1 MLVPAVV
8 PVLEVKHLLR
18 AGLLLSDAEPV
29 SPDIAQPDVEAVGH
43 QEVAKAVLVDEE
55 VRRAG

>member
-8 PVLEVKHLLR
+8 PMLEVKHLFG

-29 SPDIAQPDVEAVGH
+29 SPDIAQPNIEAVRH
-43 QEVAKAVLVDEE
+43 QKVAEAILVDEK

>member
-8 PVLEVKHLLR
+8 PVLEVKHLFG

-29 SPDIAQPDVEAVGH
+29 SPDIAQPDIEAVGH
-43 QEVAKAVLVDEE
+43 QEVAEAVLVDEE
-55 VRRAG
+55 VRRTG